1 VLLPPPIV
9 VIIIIISLACQSRL
23 SRVPSHAHPV
33 ESLSLFR
40 LFFVLCCVVF
50 WSLFFV
56 FFLLCVSVLKKFCP
70 LLFFLSHVC
79 FVSRLFFFS
88 FFFSCVCQKIRLS
101 VHRIKSE
108 NDSWYLSHFFKNFSR
123 HASSAQLL

>member
-1 VLLPPPIV
+1 MLLPPPIV

-50 WSLFFV
+50 WSFFC
-56 FFLLCVSVLKKFCP
+56 FFSALCVCVKKI
-70 LLFFLSHVC
+70 LSLVVF
-79 FVSRLFFFS
+79 FVSRVFCFSSLFFS